1 MKIFDVSL
9 TIREGMSVWPGDE
22 QVVLQRR
29 TKIEEGAHANV
40 SFLHLSVHTGTHVDA
55 PYHFIADGSKVD
67 EMPLD
72 VLIGPAQVVEVPDSV
87 KVITAE
93 VIAGLKI
100 ADEPK
105 RLLFKTSNSH
115 YWDLNTDEFQTGFV
129 GIDLSASEELVRRD
143 IKLVGIDY
151 LSASPYKISKP
162 THDVLLGDKMVII
175 EGLDLRA
182 VKAGFYTLYCLPLKL
197 HGADGAPAR
206 VVLTQE

>member
-1 MKIFDVSL
+1 MKIYDVSL
-9 TIREGMSVWPGDE
+9 TIREGMPVWPGDE

-40 SFLHLSVHTGTHVDA
+40 SFLHLSVHTATHVDA
-55 PYHFIADGSKVD
+55 PFHFLADGSKVD

-72 VLIGPAQVVEVPDSV
+72 VLVGPVQLVEVPDSV
-87 KVITAE
+87 KVINAE
-93 VIAGLKI
+93 VIAGLSI

-115 YWDLNTDEFQTGFV
+115 YWDLDTDEFQTGFV
-129 GIDLSASEELVRRD
+129 GIDLSGSEELVKRG

-151 LSASPYKISKP
+151 LSASPYKVSKP
-162 THDVLLGDKMVII
+162 THDVLLGSSMIII
-175 EGLDLRA
+175 EGLDLRE
-182 VKAGFYTLYCLPLKL
+182 VKAGFYNIYCLPLKL

-206 VVLTQE
+206 VILTKD